1 MTIPIKEPDI
11 IIRNNEEGSCVV
23 LDVAI
28 SGNRN
33 IIKREAKKILEC
45 KTSLY
50 KYRTSGM

>member
-1 MTIPIKEPDI
+1 V
-11 IIRNNEEGSCVV
+11 R
-23 LDVAI
+23 LDAAI

-33 IIKREAKKILEC
+33 IIKKEAKKILGC